1 MSTTLRWYF
10 GASGSEH
17 HGPNDSIMTT
27 FKGNKYYSL
36 AREVIQNS
44 LDAIDRSKQRP
55 VKVSFSLEELIPA
68 LIPGFP
74 DIKHEI
80 RLCAEFY
87 NNDEKF
93 KTFCVT
99 AEKLLAADTIT
110 CLRISD
116 YNTVGMAYNK
126 EGDKSPFYAFMKAVG
141 FNLKASQGAG
151 GSFGYGKGAYYAASQ
166 LRSVFVSGIYGDNQY
181 IFQGKARL
189 TTHKDVAGSLKDYSG
204 LYGLED
210 GSPVT
215 SLDLIPDVFKRTEKG
230 TDIIIIGFHQET
242 NWKDSL
248 IKSVLNNFWL
258 SILEDKLVVKVENT
272 VITKDNLEEIINQ
285 YYSENDSDGGIHE
298 PETWNPYPY
307 FKAVKYNPGANTKY
321 FQEDLPT
328 LGPVKLYILLK
339 EGLPNRTV
347 YLRSPKMIVFK
358 KTDNKGFNYAA
369 VFVCDNEK
377 GNGILRQME
386 NPQHN
391 EWKKNN
397 YAENDTPHPDARR
410 AEDEIKAFVK
420 KSLERLMTAEAGK
433 SQKIAGLDNYLAIP
447 EDLLAENEGNADAEK
462 GSTVSTTTTPTET
475 AVEITRKGIVAAVTL
490 AVKKNT
496 SVAAT
501 TDGHPD
507 PEADNPGLGSLPP
520 ETLAGADGNEGNEEE
535 PLPGDDFGKTDTPAD
550 ESKEHKTRKPLPVR
564 YRVIAQV
571 NPDGEIRH
579 LLKIHSTKEAS
590 AEIEL
595 YAGLDNESDSGD
607 SMLSIGSAT
616 INSLPLTVRDNKIT
630 AIPLLNGW
638 NLIDVRFDSN
648 QKHALKLKSYEI

>member
-1 MSTTLRWYF
+1 MSIALRWYF

-44 LDAIDRSKQRP
+44 LDAVDRSKQRP
-55 VKVSFSLEELIPA
+55 VKVSFSLEELIPDQ
-68 LIPGFP
+68 IPGFAAL
-74 DIKHEI
+74 KNEI

-87 NNDEKF
+87 NDDEKF
-93 KTFCVT
+93 KAFCAT
-99 AEKLLAADTIT
+99 AEELLAGAAIT

-151 GSFGYGKGAYYAASQ
+151 GSFGYGKGAYYAASR

-189 TTHKDVAGSLKDYSG
+189 TTHKDPTGTLKDYSG
-204 LYGLED
+204 LYGLGD

-215 SLDLIPDVFKRTEKG
+215 SLDDIPDVFKRTEKG
-230 TDIIIIGFHQET
+230 TDIIIMGFHQET
-242 NWKDSL
+242 DWKDSL

-258 SILEDKLVVKVENT
+258 SILEEKLVVEVDST
-272 VITKDNLEEIINQ
+272 VITKDNLEEIISH
-285 YYSENDSDGGIHE
+285 YYNENSYDGGIHD

-321 FQEDLPT
+321 FQDILPT
-328 LGPVKLYILLK
+328 LGPVKFYILLK

-347 YLRSPKMIVFK
+347 YLRNPKMIVFK

-397 YAENDTPHPDARR
+397 YADNDTPHPDARR
-410 AEDEIKAFVK
+410 AEEELKAFVK
-420 KSLERLMTAEAGK
+420 KSLDRLMTAESEK

-462 GSTVSTTTTPTET
+462 GSTVSTATMPTET
-475 AVEITRKGIVAAVTL
+475 AVETTRKETVAPVTL

-501 TDGHPD
+501 ADGHPD
-507 PEADNPGLGSLPP
+507 LEADNPGLGSLPP
-520 ETLAGADGNEGNEEE
+520 ETIVGAGGNEGNEKES
-535 PLPGDDFGKTDTPAD
+535 PPGDDFGKTATPAD
-550 ESKEHKTRKPLPVR
+550 ESKEHKTRRPLPIR

-579 LLKIHSTKEAS
+579 LLKIHSAKEAS

-595 YAGLDNESDSGD
+595 YAGVDNESDSGD
-607 SMLSIGSAT
+607 NMLSIGSAT
-616 INSLPLTVRDNKIT
+616 INSLPLLIRDNKIT

-638 NLIDVRFDSN
+638 NLIDVGFDSN